1 MIKTIIGNLE
11 VIDSK
16 TVHVTKESELS
27 IFIEELIILISF
39 TDEKE
44 QKDRIKRVVVNE
56 TTLKIVCNNFDNSLG
71 EGILTPLEIGIFN
84 GRKLYLTFFV
94 WTPNLAQGRRI
105 VNYCLYLE

>member
-1 MIKTIIGNLE
+1 MIRTAVGDLE

-27 IFIEELIILISF
+27 ISIDELIVLISF
-39 TDEKE
+39 TNEKE
-44 QKDRIKRVVVNE
+44 EKDRIKRVIVNE
-56 TTLKIVCNNFDNSLG
+56 TTLKIVCNNFDNPLG
-71 EGILTPLEIGIFN
+71 EGILTPLEIGVFN

-94 WTPNLAQGRRI
+94 WTPNLTQGRRI